1 MKVTGII
8 AEYNPFHNGHRYH
21 LEKAKE
27 LTDADYTVV
36 IMSGDYTQRGTP
48 AIFSK
53 YVRAK
58 AALLSGADLILE
70 MPVFG
75 SAASAP
81 DFSECGVNSLHTAG
95 ICSSLF
101 FGSESGNIE
110 SLCHQASALSK
121 ESPEISEKIR
131 AGIRSGLSWPMAR
144 AAAYDETEVV
154 AASPNDILGIE
165 YIKALTKCHSSI
177 RPVTVKRTDPG
188 YHSKEKSDG
197 FASAS
202 AARKAILEN
211 NLEFLTE
218 ILPDAMFDCLKEEP
232 CPPVTFDD
240 CSLLLCEKLLNMSY
254 EEIRNISGMPKDLAG
269 KLYKNRMEFHTA
281 SALAAGRKNRN
292 YTYTRVNRCLLNLM
306 LGITKEDVSVF
317 KEYHSVPWLRIL
329 GFRKDAAPLLSE
341 LKRHASIPVITKT
354 ADASSILSG
363 QALSLFEKH
372 LKTAELYR
380 LLSQLK
386 TGQSMK
392 NEYTRSIIIV

>member
-1 MKVTGII
+1 MKTTGII

-21 LEKAKE
+21 LEKARE
-27 LTDADYTVV
+27 LTGAGYTVV

-58 AALLSGADLILE
+58 TALLSGADLVLE

-81 DFSECGVNSLHTAG
+81 DFSECGINSLQATG
-95 ICSSLF
+95 ICDSLF
-101 FGSESGNIE
+101 FGSESGNID
-110 SLCHQASALSK
+110 SLCRQASVLSK
-121 ESPEISEKIR
+121 ESPEIAEKIR
-131 AGIRSGLSWPMAR
+131 QGIKSGLSWPLAR
-144 AAAYDETEVV
+144 AAAYGDTDVV

-165 YIKALTKCHSSI
+165 YIRALTKCRSSI
-177 RPVTVKRTDPG
+177 RPVTIKRTDPG
-188 YHSKEKSDG
+188 YHSEEKSG
-197 FASAS
+197 KFASAA
-202 AARKAILEN
+202 AARKAILESD
-211 NLEFLTE
+211 LEFLTE
-218 ILPDAMFDCLKEEP
+218 VLPDTLFECLKEEP

-240 CSLLLCEKLLNMSY
+240 CSLLLCEKLLNASY
-254 EEIRNISGMPKDLAG
+254 EEIENISGMPKDLAG
-269 KLYKNRMEFHTA
+269 KIYKNRMEFHTA
-281 SALAAGRKNRN
+281 SGLVTNRKNRN

-306 LGITKEDVSVF
+306 LGITKEDVSIF
-317 KEYHSVPWLRIL
+317 KEYHSVPWIRIL

-341 LKRHASIPVITKT
+341 LKRHASVPVITKT
-354 ADASSILSG
+354 AHASSVLSG
-363 QALSLFEKH
+363 QAFTLFEKH

-386 TGQSMK
+386 TGRSMK